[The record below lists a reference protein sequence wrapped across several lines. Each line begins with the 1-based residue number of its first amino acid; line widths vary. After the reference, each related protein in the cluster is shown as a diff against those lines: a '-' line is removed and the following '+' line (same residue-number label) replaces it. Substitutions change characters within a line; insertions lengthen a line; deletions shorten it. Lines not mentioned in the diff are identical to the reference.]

1 MKISVFY
8 VHVREAA
15 AQAACDPKDLLP
27 VLTGAGITG
36 LEMDLNELGDLTG
49 TKAMLDEAGMEVS
62 NICCMFRWENG
73 PAPARSQALLEAA
86 AYLGCHKIM
95 PIPGFFP
102 EGCDRDAVLERMAAC
117 LDDLYTDAAAA
128 GLTVSLEDYDNIA
141 SPIASASGMKWFA
154 DRVPGVGFTFDTGN
168 FNYVGEDELED
179 FELLKDR
186 ILHVHCKD
194 RANRALN
201 GEAPQITVDGRKI
214 YPCAFGSGFIRTD
227 EILERL
233 KAIGYDDYLTIEHY
247 GAADQLN
254 TILQSARYL
263 RRALQ

>member
-8 VHVREAA
+8 SHVREAA

-36 LEMDLNELGDLTG
+36 LEMDLNELNDLPG
-49 TKAMLDEAGMEVS
+49 TRAMLEEAGIEVS

-73 PAPARSQALLEAA
+73 PDPVRTQALLDAA
-86 AYLGCHKIM
+86 AYLGCRKIM

-102 EGCDRDAVLERMAAC
+102 EGCDRDVVLEHMAAN
-117 LDDLYTDAAAA
+117 LAELYTAAHAA
-128 GLTVSLEDYDNIA
+128 GLIVSLEDYDNAA
-141 SPIASASGMKWFA
+141 SPIATASGMKWFA

-168 FNYVGEDELED
+168 FNYAGEDELED

-194 RANRALN
+194 RADRSLS
-201 GEAPQITVDGRKI
+201 GEAPQLTVDGRKI

-233 KAIGYDDYLTIEHY
+233 KSIGYDDYLTIEHY